1 LETTLDIGLSP
12 RAQPVYAQLKTFI
25 AERIAP
31 LEREYYAA
39 VAQDRWSYSA
49 RQLEI
54 LEGLKATAKREGLW
68 NLFLSSNP
76 QMGGVS
82 NVDYAHLAELMGH
95 SALAPEVF
103 NCSSPDS
110 GNIEVLERFGTPA
123 QKSRWLQPLL
133 DGSIRSAFAMTEPAV
148 ASSDASNIATRA
160 ELRDGC
166 WHIDG
171 EKHYITG
178 AGDPR
183 CEILIVVAVTDPE
196 VADRHKRQS
205 QILVPRATPG
215 VEIVRPMTVFG
226 HDDAPRGRMHI
237 RFNDVRVPEENIILG
252 RGRGF
257 EVAQGRLG
265 PGRIHHCMRAIG
277 VAEKA
282 LELMCRRALGR
293 TAFGKPLAALGG
305 NGERIADSRIELD
318 MARLLTLQTAHLMDT
333 IGPKE
338 ARAAISAAKVAVP
351 NIVAKIIDRAIQI
364 HGAAGMSQDFPLA
377 GMWLM
382 QRALRFIDGPDEVHR
397 AVIAMAELN
406 KYR

>member
-1 LETTLDIGLSP
+1 MNLGLSP
-12 RAQPVYAQLKTFI
+12 RAQVIYERLKQFI
-25 AERIAP
+25 AERIDP
-31 LEREYYAA
+31 VEQDYYAA
-39 VAQDRWSYSA
+39 VAADRWCYSE
-49 RQLEI
+49 RQRDIMES
-54 LEGLKATAKREGLW
+54 LKAAAKHEGLW

-110 GNIEVLERFGTPA
+110 GNIEVLEKFGTDR
-123 QKSRWLQPLL
+123 QKQRWLQPLL
-133 DGSIRSAFAMTEPAV
+133 DGEIRSAFAMTEPGV
-148 ASSDASNIATRA
+148 ASSDANNVATRA
-160 ELRDGC
+160 ELRDGH
-166 WHIDG
+166 WVLDG

-183 CEILIVVAVTDPE
+183 CEILIVVAVTDPDAPE
-196 VADRHKRQS
+196 RHRRQS

-237 RFNDVRVPEENIILG
+237 RFNNVRVPEENILLG

-257 EVAQGRLG
+257 EIAQSRLG

-282 LELMCRRALGR
+282 LELMCRRALAR
-293 TAFGKPLAALGG
+293 TAFGKPLSALGG
-305 NGERIADSRIELD
+305 NAERIADSRIELD
-318 MARLLTLQTAHLMDT
+318 MARLLTLQTAHRMDQH
-333 IGPKE
+333 GAQA
-338 ARAAISAAKVAVP
+338 ARAAISCAKVAVP

-377 GMWLM
+377 NMWLM

-397 AVIAMAELN
+397 AVIAKAELN